1 MIRDMVRKDI
11 EKGSGGVA
19 EARVSRESS
28 LRDLAKVNNSLEGKN
43 LLILSGHDSH
53 KPILTI
59 AQIGERL
66 RKTLENL
73 KDVILQLSSGKDNLG
88 DLDVEKKMFDME
100 TEMKD
105 VDSNILNIGKDL
117 ELLEEVIDV
126 LDNDY

>member
-126 LDNDY
+126 LENDY

>member
-88 DLDVEKKMFDME
+88 DLDVEKKMFDLE

-126 LDNDY
+126 LENDY